1 MTLGTDPDAAVKCPE
16 CGAQLV
22 VNLHGHRQFTCGR
35 EDIYLRDDERPGGW
49 YIDPVKPCRTSE
61 IAAQMTA
68 AQNRW
73 AEDPTR
79 EYHIVE
85 RATGNVIAGPYST
98 FGDAMAAAEEAKR
111 LGTVPLRL
119 RILGIGGEKFVA
131 IPED

>member
-1 MTLGTDPDAAVKCPE
+1 MTAGTNPNAAVKCPD

-22 VNLHGHRQFTCGR
+22 VNVRGHRQFTCGR

-49 YIDPVKPCRTSE
+49 YVDPIKPCRTSE

-85 RATGNVIAGPYST
+85 RTSGEVLAGPFST
-98 FGDAMAAAEEAKR
+98 FGDAMAAAKEIRRTSRVA
-111 LGTVPLRL
+111 VRL
-119 RILGIGGEKFVA
+119 RISGVGGEKFVT
-131 IPED
+131 IPEN